1 MSRSALACTL
11 SRGKQRAVTFDKN
24 PSCKVFRRQATRC
37 RTDAPAFHG
46 KQTSIFQRKCI
57 RLRINCLEWLAF
69 VIKQKLNQSVKN
81 LANLRA
87 RLSHAKLCALSQLST
102 ATNVAVFPVPG
113 PITLHNLNEPTQGG
127 CSEKTRSK
135 CCCCCY
141 IINIWAKVGILP
153 TEPACSVRLA
163 KPLNSSSH

>member
-1 MSRSALACTL
+1 MWADRRKRALF
-11 SRGKQRAVTFDKN
+11 SRGKQRAVTFNKN
-24 PSCKVFRRQATRC
+24 PSWKVARRHARRC

-57 RLRINCLEWLAF
+57 RLRINCLELLAF

-127 CSEKTRSK
+127 PENARRRRE
-135 CCCCCY
+135 
-141 IINIWAKVGILP
+141 A
-153 TEPACSVRLA
+153 SVVVVVVI
-163 KPLNSSSH
+163 S